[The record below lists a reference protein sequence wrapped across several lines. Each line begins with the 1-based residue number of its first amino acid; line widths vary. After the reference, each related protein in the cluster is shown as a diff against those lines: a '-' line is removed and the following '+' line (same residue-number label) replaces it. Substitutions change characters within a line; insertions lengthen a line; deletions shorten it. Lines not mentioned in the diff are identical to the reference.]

1 MCGCVTRGGEPS
13 RIVFIVRIVSIVRL
27 SLDHRHVFE
36 VPSAAKREEEGWVIS
51 IIMS

>member
-36 VPSAAKREEEGWVIS
+36 VPSAARRERRKGG
-51 IIMS
+51 